1 MCFRSAIT
9 LEAVVNVRIDRKY
22 EIRKYDE
29 STVIIDS
36 DPIIITIL
44 RVLENAIICSLLILI
59 SSTLTSTTSSRS
71 FVESLLPS

>member
-1 MCFRSAIT
+1 MCFKSAIT
-9 LEAVVNVRIDRKY
+9 LDAVVNVRIDRKY

-44 RVLENAIICSLLILI
+44 RVLENAIICSFLILL
-59 SSTLTSTTSSRS
+59 SSALASTTTSS
-71 FVESLLPS
+71 